1 MTDAPCS
8 QREPMCM
15 RDTCTLYTNV
25 CLCVR
30 AGIQLHRE
38 ALGPVS
44 ISTGRDVPRK
54 QSKASPSP
62 PHSACLQWGVAV
74 GVLVGDR

>member
-1 MTDAPCS
+1 
-8 QREPMCM
+8 MCM

-54 QSKASPSP
+54 QSVERVLDGAGQWEIGDGHDSAWGGWASSP
-62 PHSACLQWGVAV
+62 
-74 GVLVGDR
+74 VLMRELK